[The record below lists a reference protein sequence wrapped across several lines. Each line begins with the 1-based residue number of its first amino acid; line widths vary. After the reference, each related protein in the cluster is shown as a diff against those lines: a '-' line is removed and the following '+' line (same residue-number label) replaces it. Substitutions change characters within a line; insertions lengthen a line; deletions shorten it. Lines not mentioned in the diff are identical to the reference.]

1 VLSFTKII
9 MFAVIFVLVICLSFV
24 WVLNFGLNLP
34 PKDTQMPF
42 LNREGWMIL
51 IVGVIATSIAI
62 IPLFLEIKLTSPITF
77 IGWTLYLPVLFN
89 VLVPMFI
96 RFFSIIGIFYTPW
109 LALTSL
115 PMINVL
121 INGIIVSDITGIKN
135 IVSYL
140 GYLLIGVG
148 LTVYI
153 IGLYQLLSHTS
164 KEHSLLKRR
173 LYARVRHP
181 QYLGIM
187 IWTLGFAILGW
198 RLMNYLAWV
207 VLCYSYML
215 LLENEET
222 DLTKLY
228 GSEYSGYCKRVPSVV
243 PYPISLIFR
252 PLGLIANRKIRILSY
267 TIFFIV
273 LFVLIYFILMP
284 NVMLLR

>member
-1 VLSFTKII
+1 
-9 MFAVIFVLVICLSFV
+9 
-24 WVLNFGLNLP
+24 
-34 PKDTQMPF
+34 MPF